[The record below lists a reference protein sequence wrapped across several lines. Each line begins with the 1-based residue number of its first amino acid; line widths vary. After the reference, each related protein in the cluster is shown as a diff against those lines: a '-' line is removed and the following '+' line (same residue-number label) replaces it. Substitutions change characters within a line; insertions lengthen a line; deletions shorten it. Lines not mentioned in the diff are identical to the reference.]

1 MRRTKSHKRT
11 PSASSLHQSS
21 ISGTL
26 PVSHSRSSST
36 SHQSIDISIA
46 SSCTTSKSKE
56 ILHNLTENFKRVLNI
71 KKSNG
76 HSRSSSSSSVV
87 NNGISGNASGVA
99 GLAVLEEY
107 EEENLENSAST
118 LVPSVPV
125 AGIKGKMKAAF
136 RRLFKSKDGQT
147 AAQRQQAELD
157 KIYAAAS
164 VRNRG
169 RRNGVDMRE
178 EEEED
183 IVAVKISVSPV
194 KNVHSTH
201 SDAAYHIKPKNR
213 PHKSSIDRRVDTLYE
228 SQSTLQSISLES
240 IPDAELENEEEYD
253 GTPANLSL
261 EIRTSFEKP
270 PLPSFTSSSPAKRDS
285 ATTARNSAAESTLMT
300 PSKRISARKL
310 QQQRLSSP
318 SKTKVG
324 VDVNSI
330 LTKLSSFR
338 NQLQSTE
345 SIKELPHPLYYDAS
359 DFQLSSTRPS
369 TIARV
374 LGDSRSSFNRFHF
387 HESTETSISSRV
399 GSSSSILNTTGSIPR
414 TRSYTHIEK
423 GSTSDASSPPKS
435 TFKPNPKNA
444 RTNALDRLGVEYMS
458 GSTPYSWWWLSGLSG
473 DSILPD
479 SFGFIEPTFHE
490 RTQFNTEG
498 KRPGF
503 KRLVLAPIKKLIGV
517 ETGYDENE
525 IGANALNPVGVVD
538 MSPTSPKGANVTV
551 PRRKSQVLVFEEP
564 DSMDDV
570 VSERIALSLSR
581 KSSMKRP
588 SLPVSPARAF
598 SESVS
603 YDGTD
608 PEPVNASIQME
619 TYSDSHRHPSKK
631 VFWNAKTLDLGESK
645 GSWQDS
651 DLPDNLARIDI
662 PGMSRVR
669 QSIRSS
675 VTILSREE
683 SSALSLNRAQDKS
696 LDRHSRSSVS
706 SFVSSKRRELEEL
719 DAAIAKCAAQSGSDN
734 PFVKALMEQRA
745 RVADEMEPYIS

>member
-87 NNGISGNASGVA
+87 NNGISGNASGMA
-99 GLAVLEEY
+99 
-107 EEENLENSAST
+107 AST
-118 LVPSVPV
+118 LVPS
-125 AGIKGKMKAAF
+125 GKMKAAF
-136 RRLFKSKDGQT
+136 GRLFKSKDGQT

-164 VRNRG
+164 
-169 RRNGVDMRE
+169 
-178 EEEED
+178 
-183 IVAVKISVSPV
+183 
-194 KNVHSTH
+194 T
-201 SDAAYHIKPKNR
+201 
-213 PHKSSIDRRVDTLYE
+213 HKSSIDRRVDTLYE

-253 GTPANLSL
+253 GIPANLSL

-270 PLPSFTSSSPAKRDS
+270 PLPSSTSSSPAKRDS
-285 ATTARNSAAESTLMT
+285 AATARNSAAESTLMT

-324 VDVNSI
+324 VD
-330 LTKLSSFR
+330 
-338 NQLQSTE
+338 
-345 SIKELPHPLYYDAS
+345 LPHPLYYDAS
-359 DFQLSSTRPS
+359 DFHLSSTRPS

-374 LGDSRSSFNRFHF
+374 LGDSRVVSI
-387 HESTETSISSRV
+387 ETSISSR
-399 GSSSSILNTTGSIPR
+399 SIPR

-435 TFKPNPKNA
+435 TFKPNPKM
-444 RTNALDRLGVEYMS
+444 RYMS

-551 PRRKSQVLVFEEP
+551 PRRKSQVLVLK
-564 DSMDDV
+564 SRIQWMMC
-570 VSERIALSLSR
+570 SERIALSLSR

-651 DLPDNLARIDI
+651 DLPDNLAREQQLIDI
-662 PGMSRVR
+662 PGMSRIR

-696 LDRHSRSSVS
+696 LDRHSRSSV
-706 SFVSSKRRELEEL
+706 ELEEL

-745 RVADEMEPYIS
+745 RVADEMDPYIS